1 MYQNKF
7 RVEYLNEFNT
17 EVIQNDSKYVVI
29 YSYGNFSGT
38 CEYELFKSGNRIK
51 QDVLLLQRVEMGDV
65 IEKIHMDSPLT
76 SDDLTD
82 MSMNIRN
89 HSLKCV
95 EEFIDKGPH
104 QPSIVSTIS

>member
-1 MYQNKF
+1 M
-7 RVEYLNEFNT
+7 YLNDFNT

-29 YSYGNFSGT
+29 YTYGNFSGT
-38 CEYELFKSGNRIK
+38 CEYELFKTGNKIK
-51 QDVLLLQRVEMGDV
+51 QDVLLLIKVEMGDI

-89 HSLKCV
+89 HSLKKV
-95 EEFIDKGPH
+95 EEFINDGGPH
-104 QPSIVSTIS
+104 Q

>member
-1 MYQNKF
+1 MYQNH
-7 RVEYLNEFNT
+7 YLDNFNT
-17 EVIQNDSKYVVI
+17 EVIQNDTKYMVI
-29 YSYGNFSGT
+29 YTYGDFSGT
-38 CEYELFKSGNRIK
+38 CEYELFKSGKRIK
-51 QDVLLLQRVEMGDV
+51 QEVLLLTKVEMGDV

-95 EEFIDKGPH
+95 EEFIQRGPL
-104 QPSIVSTIS
+104 S

>member
-1 MYQNKF
+1 MYQNH
-7 RVEYLNEFNT
+7 YLDNFNT
-17 EVIQNDSKYVVI
+17 EVIQNDTKYMVI
-29 YSYGNFSGT
+29 YSYGDFSGT
-38 CEYELFKSGNRIK
+38 CEYELFKSGKRIK
-51 QDVLLLQRVEMGDV
+51 QDVLLLQRVEMGDI

-95 EEFIDKGPH
+95 EDFISQRGHH
-104 QPSIVSTIS
+104 Q

>member
-7 RVEYLNEFNT
+7 RVEYLNDFNT
-17 EVIQNDSKYVVI
+17 QVIQNDTKYMVI
-29 YSYGNFSGT
+29 YTYGNFSGT
-38 CEYELFKSGNRIK
+38 CEYELFKSGKRIK
-51 QDVLLLQRVEMGDV
+51 QDVLLLQRVEMGDI

-89 HSLKCV
+89 HSLQKV
-95 EEFIDKGPH
+95 EEFIDNGPH
-104 QPSIVSTIS
+104 Q

>member
-1 MYQNKF
+1 MYQNQ
-7 RVEYLNEFNT
+7 YLDEFNT
-17 EVIQNDSKYVVI
+17 EVIQNDNKYVVI
-29 YSYGNFSGT
+29 YTYGNFSGT

-51 QDVLLLQRVEMGDV
+51 QDVLLLTKVEMGDV

-82 MSMNIRN
+82 MSMSIRN
-89 HSLKCV
+89 HSLSKV
-95 EEFIDKGPH
+95 EEFRNERGHH

>member
-1 MYQNKF
+1 MYQNH
-7 RVEYLNEFNT
+7 YLDDFNT
-17 EVIQNDSKYVVI
+17 EVIQNDTKYMVI
-29 YSYGNFSGT
+29 YTYGNFSGT
-38 CEYELFKSGNRIK
+38 CEYELFKSGKRIK

-89 HSLKCV
+89 HSLKKV
-95 EEFIDKGPH
+95 EDFIYGKGPH
-104 QPSIVSTIS
+104 Q

>member
-1 MYQNKF
+1 MYQNQ
-7 RVEYLNEFNT
+7 YLDEFNT

-38 CEYELFKSGNRIK
+38 CEYELFRSGNRIN

-82 MSMNIRN
+82 MSMSIRN
-89 HSLKCV
+89 HSLQKV
-95 EEFIDKGPH
+95 EEFIDGQVHHP
-104 QPSIVSTIS
+104 

>member
-1 MYQNKF
+1 M
-7 RVEYLNEFNT
+7 YLNDFNT
-17 EVIQNDSKYVVI
+17 QVRQNDTQYSVI

-76 SDDLTD
+76 SDDLTG

-95 EEFIDKGPH
+95 EDFINERGHH

>member
-1 MYQNKF
+1 M
-7 RVEYLNEFNT
+7 YLNDFNT
-17 EVIQNDSKYVVI
+17 EVIQNDNKYVVI
-29 YSYGNFSGT
+29 YTYGNFSGT

-51 QDVLLLQRVEMGDV
+51 QDVLLLQRVEMGDI

-89 HSLKCV
+89 HSLSKM
-95 EEFIDKGPH
+95 EEFIGGGGPH
-104 QPSIVSTIS
+104 Q

>member
-1 MYQNKF
+1 M
-7 RVEYLNEFNT
+7 YLNDFNT

-29 YSYGNFSGT
+29 YTYGNFSGT

-51 QDVLLLQRVEMGDV
+51 QDVLLLIKVEMGDV
-65 IEKIHMDSPLT
+65 IEMIHMDSPLT

-89 HSLKCV
+89 HSLKKV
-95 EEFIDKGPH
+95 EEFIYDKGLH
-104 QPSIVSTIS
+104 QQDVSSTT

>member
-17 EVIQNDSKYVVI
+17 EVIQNDTKYMVI
-29 YSYGNFSGT
+29 YTYGNFSGT
-38 CEYELFKSGNRIK
+38 CEYELFKSGKRIK
-51 QDVLLLQRVEMGDV
+51 QNVLLLQRVEMGDV

-76 SDDLTD
+76 SDDLTN

-89 HSLKCV
+89 HSLSKV
-95 EEFIDKGPH
+95 EEFIYGKGLP
-104 QPSIVSTIS
+104 Q

>member
-1 MYQNKF
+1 MYQNH
-7 RVEYLNEFNT
+7 YLDNFNT
-17 EVIQNDSKYVVI
+17 EVTQNDTKYMVI
-29 YSYGNFSGT
+29 YSYGDFSGT
-38 CEYELFKSGNRIK
+38 CEYELFKSGKRIK

-89 HSLKCV
+89 HSLKKV
-95 EEFIDKGPH
+95 EEFIDKGLP
-104 QPSIVSTIS
+104 Q

>member
-1 MYQNKF
+1 MYQNH
-7 RVEYLNEFNT
+7 YLDDFNI
-17 EVIQNDSKYVVI
+17 EVTQNDTKYMVI
-29 YSYGNFSGT
+29 YSYGDFSGT
-38 CEYELFKSGNRIK
+38 CEYELFKSGKRIK

-89 HSLKCV
+89 HSLSKV

-104 QPSIVSTIS
+104 Q

>member
-1 MYQNKF
+1 MYQNH
-7 RVEYLNEFNT
+7 YLDNFNT
-17 EVIQNDSKYVVI
+17 EVIQNDTKYMVI
-29 YSYGNFSGT
+29 YTYGDFSGT
-38 CEYELFKSGNRIK
+38 CEYELFKSGKRIK
-51 QDVLLLQRVEMGDV
+51 QEVLLLTKVEMGDV

-95 EEFIDKGPH
+95 EDFISGLCHKGLH
-104 QPSIVSTIS
+104 

>member
-1 MYQNKF
+1 M
-7 RVEYLNEFNT
+7 YLNDFNT

-29 YSYGNFSGT
+29 YTYGNFSGT

-51 QDVLLLQRVEMGDV
+51 QDVLLLIKVEMGDV
-65 IEKIHMDSPLT
+65 IEMIHMDSPLT

-89 HSLKCV
+89 HSLKKV
-95 EEFIDKGPH
+95 EEFISDLCHKGLH
-104 QPSIVSTIS
+104 

>member
-1 MYQNKF
+1 M
-7 RVEYLNEFNT
+7 YLNDFNT

-29 YSYGNFSGT
+29 YTYGNFSGT
-38 CEYELFKSGNRIK
+38 CEYELFRSGNRIK

-82 MSMNIRN
+82 MSMSIRN
-89 HSLKCV
+89 HSLQKV
-95 EEFIDKGPH
+95 EEFIDGQVHHP
-104 QPSIVSTIS
+104 

>member
-1 MYQNKF
+1 M
-7 RVEYLNEFNT
+7 YLNDFNT

-38 CEYELFKSGNRIK
+38 CEYELFKSGKRIK

-82 MSMNIRN
+82 MSMSIRN

-95 EEFIDKGPH
+95 EEFINERGHH
-104 QPSIVSTIS
+104 QPSIPSTIS

>member
-1 MYQNKF
+1 MYQNH
-7 RVEYLNEFNT
+7 YLDNFNT
-17 EVIQNDSKYVVI
+17 EVIQNDTKYMVI
-29 YSYGNFSGT
+29 YSYGDFSGT
-38 CEYELFKSGNRIK
+38 CEYELFKSGKRIK
-51 QDVLLLQRVEMGDV
+51 QEVLLLTKVEMGDV

-95 EEFIDKGPH
+95 EEFIQRGPL
-104 QPSIVSTIS
+104 S

>member
-1 MYQNKF
+1 MYQNQ
-7 RVEYLNEFNT
+7 YLDEFNT
-17 EVIQNDSKYVVI
+17 EVIQNDNKYVVI
-29 YSYGNFSGT
+29 YTYGNFSGT

-51 QDVLLLQRVEMGDV
+51 QDVLLLTKVEMGDV

-82 MSMNIRN
+82 MSMSIRN

-95 EEFIDKGPH
+95 EDFINDGVHH
-104 QPSIVSTIS
+104 QPSISSTIS

>member
-1 MYQNKF
+1 MYQNH
-7 RVEYLNEFNT
+7 YLDNFNT
-17 EVIQNDSKYVVI
+17 EVTQNDTKYMVI
-29 YSYGNFSGT
+29 YSYGDFSGT
-38 CEYELFKSGNRIK
+38 CEYELFKSGKRIK

-89 HSLKCV
+89 HSLKKV

-104 QPSIVSTIS
+104 Q